1 MGGGGKRDINFI
13 GLIWVSWPCLVSNWN
28 SIKAMSRLISTII
41 SGVSRPHFPFV
52 VLESSLVQSSLPVLR
67 AFVGSQDATTHVLL
81 FSLLYPPSTLA
92 GVPRREGLHV
102 VDRTADV
109 PGYSETSDDLAE
121 FILNRAKQGI
131 NLQFTHSER
140 FCSRSLSDS
149 PRRAFDGH
157 HRLGRCPMCRPRV
170 AIQIIRPHRRSPFQ
184 CIVSSQ

>member
-1 MGGGGKRDINFI
+1 MIM
-13 GLIWVSWPCLVSNWN
+13 P
-28 SIKAMSRLISTII
+28 RLISTII
-41 SGVSRPHFPFV
+41 SGLSRPHFPFV

-121 FILNRAKQGI
+121 FILNRVKQGI
-131 NLQFTHSER
+131 YLQLTQPGMLLFTI
-140 FCSRSLSDS
+140 
-149 PRRAFDGH
+149 P
-157 HRLGRCPMCRPRV
+157 
-170 AIQIIRPHRRSPFQ
+170 I
-184 CIVSSQ
+184 